1 MYDLK
6 YIIISDFINVI
17 RENREIRYNKN
28 YYEKYKEYKK
38 LDNEIQKEINKIIL
52 NINKQK
58 YSDFINMINK
68 KYSILDANLV
78 NNI

>member
-58 YSDFINMINK
+58 YSDLKIW
-68 KYSILDANLV
+68 
-78 NNI
+78 